1 MYALATGTGGFP
13 ILNTNDLMSGL
24 EKIAR
29 EQSEYYLLGYT
40 PAQSPAGSC
49 HTLKVKVERGG
60 TIVRARS
67 GFCNVVSN
75 DILAG
80 KPIEKEMESR
90 ASLAGAPAG
99 NTAASAT
106 TAAGAAGAG
115 SLEAPFFYT
124 APNEARVHLAMEVPT
139 TSIDCPK
146 VKGKYHADVNVL
158 GIAYRAD
165 GTVASRFSDEVTLDM
180 EKDQWEKFTKAPMP
194 YQNQFSLAPG
204 EYRLSV
210 VVSGG
215 GDKFAKYEIPLAVDA
230 YDGKKFS
237 LSAVAMSNQFQPV
250 SEMGGTL
257 DADLLADRTPLVA
270 HNMEITPSA
279 NNHFKKT
286 DKVALYAQIY
296 APQLADANPPTV
308 KCTYVVV
315 DPKTGKTL
323 GSVAGIDMVSYIQK
337 GNAVIPV
344 ALKLPVDNFPPG
356 EYLLKI
362 QASQSDG
369 ALTQIRSVKFAV
381 E

>member
-1 MYALATGTGGFP
+1 
-13 ILNTNDLMSGL
+13 
-24 EKIAR
+24 
-29 EQSEYYLLGYT
+29 
-40 PAQSPAGSC
+40 
-49 HTLKVKVERGG
+49 
-60 TIVRARS
+60 
-67 GFCNVVSN
+67 
-75 DILAG
+75 
-80 KPIEKEMESR
+80 
-90 ASLAGAPAG
+90 
-99 NTAASAT
+99 
-106 TAAGAAGAG
+106 
-115 SLEAPFFYT
+115 
-124 APNEARVHLAMEVPT
+124 
-139 TSIDCPK
+139 
-146 VKGKYHADVNVL
+146 
-158 GIAYRAD
+158 
-165 GTVASRFSDEVTLDM
+165 
-180 EKDQWEKFTKAPMP
+180 
-194 YQNQFSLAPG
+194 
-204 EYRLSV
+204 
-210 VVSGG
+210 
-215 GDKFAKYEIPLAVDA
+215 
-230 YDGKKFS
+230 
-237 LSAVAMSNQFQPV
+237 
-250 SEMGGTL
+250 MGGTL

>member
-1 MYALATGTGGFP
+1 
-13 ILNTNDLMSGL
+13 MSGL

-60 TIVRARS
+60 TNVRARS

-75 DILAG
+75 DMLAG

-99 NTAASAT
+99 NTAAIAT

-139 TSIDCPK
+139 ASIDCPK

>member
-13 ILNTNDLMSGL
+13 IINTNDLMSGL

-40 PAQSPAGSC
+40 PAESAAGSC
-49 HTLKVKVERGG
+49 HALKVKVERSGMN
-60 TIVRARS
+60 VRARS

-75 DILAG
+75 DLLAG

-90 ASLAGAPAG
+90 AS
-99 NTAASAT
+99 
-106 TAAGAAGAG
+106 AAGAAVGNAVSSAKAAAGVGGAG

-124 APNEARVHLAMEVPT
+124 SPNEARVHLAMAVPT
-139 TSIDCPK
+139 SSIDCPK

-158 GIAYRAD
+158 GIAYRPD

-180 EKDQWEKFTKAPMP
+180 EKGEWEKFMQAPMK
-194 YQNQFSLAPG
+194 YENQFSVAPG
-204 EYRLSV
+204 QYRLSV

-215 GDKFAKYEIPLAVDA
+215 GDKFAKFETPLTVDP

-237 LSAVAMSNQFQPV
+237 LSAVALSNQFQPV

-257 DADLLADRTPLVA
+257 DADLLADRAPLVVRSL
-270 HNMEITPSA
+270 EITPSA
-279 NNHFKKT
+279 DNHFKKT
-286 DKVALYAQIY
+286 DKVAVYAQIY
-296 APQLADANPPTV
+296 APQLAAANPPTV
-308 KCTYVVV
+308 KCTYVIV
-315 DPKTGKTL
+315 DSKTGKTL
-323 GSVAGIDMVSYIQK
+323 GAVPGIDMAEYVQK

-344 ALKLPVDNFPPG
+344 ALRLPVENIPPG
-356 EYLLKI
+356 DYLLKI
-362 QASQSDG
+362 QASESDG
-369 ALTQIRSVKFAV
+369 ALTQIRSVNFAV